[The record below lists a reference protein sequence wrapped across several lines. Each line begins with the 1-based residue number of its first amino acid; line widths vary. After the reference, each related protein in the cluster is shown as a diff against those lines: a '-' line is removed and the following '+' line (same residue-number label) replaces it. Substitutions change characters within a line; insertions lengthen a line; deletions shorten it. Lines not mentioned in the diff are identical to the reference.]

1 MIERA
6 VVLAGGRGTRLKPFT
21 FAFPKPLMPIGETPI
36 LEIIVRQL
44 EAAGVRR
51 VTLAV
56 GHLAELIT
64 AYCAGQPRNGLA
76 IDYSREPAPL
86 GTAGPLALIGDL
98 DAPFFVM
105 NGDILTTL
113 DYRELAA
120 FHAKSGAIATI
131 ASYRKV
137 QPIDLGV
144 LDVAADGRLQRYIEK
159 PNHEFRVSMG
169 VYAFEPGVRKYIEAN
184 CRLDLPDLINRL
196 LAAGEPLAVYP
207 FEGRWLDIGQ
217 ADDYARALDEFER
230 QRDEFLPP
238 LAPLRP
244 PSRGPRTV

>member
-6 VVLAGGRGTRLKPFT
+6 VILAGGRGTRLKPFT

-51 VTLAV
+51 VTMAV
-56 GHLAELIT
+56 GHLAELIA
-64 AYCAGQPRNGLA
+64 AYFASQPRNGLQ

-86 GTAGPLALIGDL
+86 GTAGPIALIDDL

-113 DYRELAA
+113 DYRDLAA
-120 FHAKSGAIATI
+120 FHARSGAIATI
-131 ASYRKV
+131 ASYRKA

-144 LDVAADGRLQRYIEK
+144 LEVGSDGRLLRYVEK
-159 PNHEFRVSMG
+159 PNHEFLVSMG
-169 VYAFEPGVRKYIEAN
+169 IYAFQPEVRHYIEQGT
-184 CRLDLPDLINRL
+184 RLDLPDLINRL
-196 LAAGEPLAVYP
+196 LAARAPLAVYA
-207 FEGRWLDIGQ
+207 FDGRWLDIGH
-217 ADDYARALDEFER
+217 ADDYARALEEFER
-230 QRDEFLPP
+230 QRDLFLPTP
-238 LAPLRP
+238 TPVS
-244 PSRGPRTV
+244 SRSPRSA

>member
-6 VVLAGGRGTRLKPFT
+6 VILAGGRGTRLLPFT

-44 EAAGVRR
+44 EVAGVRR
-51 VTLAV
+51 VTMAV

-64 AYCAGQPRNGLA
+64 AYFASQQRNGLA

-86 GTAGPLALIGDL
+86 GTAGPLALIDDL

-113 DYRELAA
+113 DYCDFAA
-120 FHAKSGAIATI
+120 FHARSGAIATI

-137 QPIDLGV
+137 QPIELGV
-144 LDVAADGRLQRYIEK
+144 LDVSPDGRLQRYIEK

-169 VYAFEPGVRKYIEAN
+169 VYAFQPAVLKYIDPDR
-184 CRLDLPDLINRL
+184 RLDLPDLINRL
-196 LAAGEPLAVYP
+196 LGAGETLAVYP

-217 ADDYARALDEFER
+217 ADDYARALDEFEH
-230 QRDEFLPP
+230 QRDEFLPLTP
-238 LAPLRP
+238 ARP
-244 PSRGPRTV
+244 PSRGPQAV